1 MADTTTAG
9 TGIGI
14 DAAPSDLAIGMD
26 ASGSA
31 DMATG
36 DPSLAHDVLLPYYM
50 TPFGETDVLFIV
62 IIVFILLSV
71 FLIGLFYFKLHSLPE
86 KMAHDTAQFQ
96 LVAILALIALFTHNN
111 LFWIFAILLAAIKL
125 PDFITP
131 VMTIARSQER
141 LTRSVETM
149 AASLATMQTERAGGG
164 EPPDRG
170 SADAPPSGET
180 LSPEIGS

>member
-1 MADTTTAG
+1 M
-9 TGIGI
+9 
-14 DAAPSDLAIGMD
+14 
-26 ASGSA
+26 ASGTDSA
-31 DMATG
+31 ATAHY
-36 DPSLAHDVLLPYYM
+36 PSFITEPGS
-50 TPFGETDVLFIV
+50 PDVLFNLV
-62 IIVFILLSV
+62 VVLLLVAV
-71 FLIGLFYFKLHSLPE
+71 FLIGAFYFRLHALPE
-86 KMAHDTAQFQ
+86 QMAHSKSPAQYQF
-96 LVAILALIALFTHNN
+96 VAIMALIGLVTHNN